1 MRRLQN
7 TFLQLATRMIGF
19 GLFIGIVF
27 PFFMLLLGVSRTIAF
42 SSLFL
47 ASCVIAGV
55 LVGFFNIV
63 ITSVTVKRKLTVLT
77 GKMQEV
83 KGSIITISENGR
95 IGDCN
100 PEHCSIPVETDDEF
114 GQSAQAFNELISSFA
129 SSLKM
134 LDDIKTFTAIFSS
147 QLDLHTL
154 SEYALDRVMKGTSS
168 DAGALLLEHE
178 GQVVV
183 LHSFGIREA
192 QGLSADP
199 HILRAFSKG
208 ESSSITHP
216 EHLIVESTLTQFHP
230 KAVIIEPVKF
240 KNVPIA
246 MILLAKSESFQAETV
261 RQLSIFSQSLA
272 VALHNALEHEQLQK
286 LAALD
291 PLTGILNRRFGMV
304 RLHEEYSRSVRR
316 GVPLAILM
324 FDIDHFKQVNDTYGH
339 VVGDRVLRNI
349 ASQIRQGI
357 REGDVLLRY
366 GGEEFMVILPGASK
380 EDAFAIAER
389 VRHIVR
395 ENITTYG
402 ENKINVT
409 ISVGLDSM
417 PETTISGEM
426 ELIAN
431 ADEALYRSKNAGRDR
446 TTIHC

>member
-19 GLFIGIVF
+19 GLLIGIVF
-27 PFFMLLLGVSRTIAF
+27 PFFMLLLGVPRTIAF

-55 LVGFFNIV
+55 LVGFVNIV
-63 ITSVTVKRKLTVLT
+63 LTGVTVKRKLTTLT

-95 IGDCN
+95 IGDCD

-114 GQSAQAFNELISSFA
+114 GQSARAFNELISSFA
-129 SSLKM
+129 SSLRM

-147 QLDLHTL
+147 QLDLHAL
-154 SEYALDRVMKGTSS
+154 SEYALDRVMKGTNA
-168 DAGALLLEHE
+168 DAGALLLEQE
-178 GQVVV
+178 GEVVV

-192 QGLSADP
+192 QTLSHDA

-208 ESSSITHP
+208 ESFSLAHP
-216 EHLIVESTLTQFHP
+216 EEVIVESTLTQFRP
-230 KAVIIEPVKF
+230 KEVIVEPVKF

-246 MILLAKSESFQAETV
+246 VILLAKSEPFQAETV
-261 RQLSIFSQSLA
+261 RQLSIFTQSLA
-272 VALHNALEHEQLQK
+272 VAMHNALEHEQLQK

-304 RLHEEYSRSVRR
+304 RLREEYSRSVRR
-316 GVPLAILM
+316 GVPLAVMM

-349 ASQIRQGI
+349 ANQIRQGM
-357 REGDVLLRY
+357 REGDILLRY
-366 GGEEFMVILPGASK
+366 GGEEFMVILPGANK
-380 EDAFAIAER
+380 EDALAIAER

-395 ENITTYG
+395 DNVTMFG
-402 ENKINVT
+402 ENQICVT

-417 PETTISGEM
+417 PESSVAGET

-431 ADEALYRSKNAGRDR
+431 ADEALYRSKNSGRDK

>member
-1 MRRLQN
+1 MRRLPN
-7 TFLQLATRMIGF
+7 TFYRLATRMIGF
-19 GLFIGIVF
+19 GLIIGIVF
-27 PFFMLLLGVSRTIAF
+27 PFFMLLLGVPRTIAF

-55 LVGFFNIV
+55 LVGFVNIV
-63 ITSVTVKRKLTVLT
+63 LTSLTVKRKLSLLT
-77 GKMQEV
+77 DKMQEV
-83 KGSIITISENGR
+83 KGSIITISENGK
-95 IGDCN
+95 IGDCD
-100 PEHCSIPVETDDEF
+100 PEHCNIPVETSDEF
-114 GQSAQAFNELISSFA
+114 GQSALAFNELISSFA
-129 SSLKM
+129 SSLRM

-147 QLDLHTL
+147 QLDLNAL
-154 SEYALDRVMKGTSS
+154 SEYALDRVMKGTGA
-168 DAGALLLEHE
+168 DAGALLLEQE
-178 GQVVV
+178 GEVVV
-183 LHSFGIREA
+183 LHAFGIREA
-192 QGLSADP
+192 QTLSQDP

-208 ESSSITHP
+208 ETFSITHP
-216 EHLIVESTLTQFHP
+216 EAIIVESTLTQFHP
-230 KAVIIEPVKF
+230 KEVIVEPVKF

-246 MILLAKSESFQAETV
+246 VILLAKSEPFQAEMV

-304 RLHEEYSRSVRR
+304 RLREEYSRSVRR
-316 GVPLAILM
+316 GVPLALMM

-349 ASQIRQGI
+349 ANQIRQGM
-357 REGDVLLRY
+357 REGDILLRY
-366 GGEEFMVILPGASK
+366 GGEEFMVILPGANK
-380 EDAFAIAER
+380 EDAMAIAER

-395 ENITTYG
+395 DNVTMYG
-402 ENKINVT
+402 ENQICVT
-409 ISVGLDSM
+409 ISVGIDSM
-417 PETTISGEM
+417 PETSVTGET